1 MDNFRQQLN
10 RPVVLLIVGIIL
22 GILLALVIGYWLWPV
37 RWYDASYEMLRPDL
51 QEDFLR
57 GAIQSYSLNVDVNLA
72 NTRYEGLGASGPVT
86 LAAIEANPGALTPA
100 QIDAFSTA
108 VGAEAVSPEAV
119 PAEAQPAPRSTL
131 LSALIIVIVI
141 LAVVFVVVLFVLFL
155 LRQRSRGG
163 APEETFVAGE
173 GLIPVGEAPAEELE
187 VAPEVAPEEEAW
199 VMPAAAAGTA
209 FALDEEEEPQD
220 QPLEEFP
227 FEEETVEESAET
239 PLPPATPDLD
249 KMSYDMDYIEGV
261 GPVYAEK
268 LKAVGIDTPK
278 ALLEQGATPRGRQEI
293 AAATGISDK
302 LILRWVNHVD
312 LYRIKGIGSE
322 YADLLEMAGVDTV
335 VELATRNPANLYQRL
350 VSVNMEK
357 RLVRKVPF
365 PSQVEGWIE
374 QAKELPRVVTY

>member
-10 RPVVLLIVGIIL
+10 KPVVLFIVGIIL
-22 GILLALVIGYWLWPV
+22 GLLLALVIGYWIWPV

-57 GAIQSYSLNVDVNLA
+57 GAIQSYSLNGDVNLA
-72 NTRYEGLGASGPVT
+72 NTLYEGLGASGPVT
-86 LAAIEANPGALTPA
+86 LAAIEANPGALSPA
-100 QIDAFSTA
+100 QIDAFSAA

-119 PAEAQPAPRSTL
+119 PTEAQPAPRSTL
-131 LSALIIVIVI
+131 ISTLIIVIVI
-141 LAVVFVVVLFVLFL
+141 LVVLFVVVLFVLFL
-155 LRQRSRGG
+155 LRQRDRGE
-163 APEETFVAGE
+163 APEETVVAGE
-173 GLIPVGEAPAEELE
+173 GLIPLGE
-187 VAPEVAPEEEAW
+187 APEEELEPALEEGAW
-199 VMPAAAAGTA
+199 IMPAAAAGA
-209 FALDEEEEPQD
+209 AIALEEEEQPPD
-220 QPLEEFP
+220 QALDEFP
-227 FEEETVEESAET
+227 FEEETPEVTEET
-239 PLPPATPDLD
+239 PLPPAIPDLE

-268 LKAVGIDTPK
+268 LKAVGVDTPK
-278 ALLEQGATPRGRQEI
+278 ALLERGATPRGRQEI

-374 QAKELPRVVTY
+374 QAKQLPRMVTY

>member
-10 RPVVLLIVGIIL
+10 RPVVLFIVGIIL
-22 GILLALVIGYWLWPV
+22 GLLLALVIGYWIWPV
-37 RWYDASYEMLRPDL
+37 RWIDASYAMLRPDL

-57 GAIQSYSLNVDVNLA
+57 GAIQSYSLNGDVDLA
-72 NTRYEGLGASGPVT
+72 NARYEGLGDSGPVT
-86 LAAIEANPGALTPA
+86 LATIEANPGALNPA
-100 QIDAFSTA
+100 QIDAFSAA
-108 VGAEAVSPEAV
+108 VGAEAVPAEAV
-119 PAEAQPAPRSTL
+119 PTEAQPAPRSTL
-131 LSALIIVIVI
+131 ISALIIVIVI
-141 LAVVFVVVLFVLFL
+141 LAVVFVVALFVLFL
-155 LRQRSRGG
+155 LRQRGRGE

-173 GLIPVGEAPAEELE
+173 GLIPIGEAPEGELE
-187 VAPEVAPEEEAW
+187 PALEEDAW
-199 VMPAAAAGTA
+199 IMPAAAAGA
-209 FALDEEEEPQD
+209 AIALDEEEQPPD
-220 QPLEEFP
+220 QALDEFP
-227 FEEETVEESAET
+227 FEEETPEVTEEA
-239 PLPPATPDLD
+239 PLPPAMPDLE

-268 LKAVGIDTPK
+268 LKAVGVDTPK
-278 ALLEQGATPRGRQEI
+278 ALLERGATPRGRQEI
-293 AAATGISDK
+293 AAVTGISDK

-374 QAKELPRVVTY
+374 QAKQLPRMVTY

>member
-10 RPVVLLIVGIIL
+10 RPVVLFIVGIVL
-22 GILLALVIGYWLWPV
+22 GLLLALVIGYWIWPV
-37 RWYDASYEMLRPDL
+37 RWYDASYAMLRPDL

-57 GAIQSYSLNVDVNLA
+57 GAIQSYSLNGDAALA
-72 NTRYEGLGASGPVT
+72 NSRYEGLGASGPAT
-86 LAAIEANPGALTPA
+86 LAKIEANPGALNTA
-100 QIDAFSTA
+100 EIDAYSAA
-108 VGAEAVSPEAV
+108 VGAEAVSPQAV
-119 PAEAQPAPRSTL
+119 PTEAEEAPRSPL
-131 LSALIIVIVI
+131 IYALIIVIVI

-155 LRQRSRGG
+155 LRQQGRGE
-163 APEETFVAGE
+163 AREETFVAGE
-173 GLIPVGEAPAEELE
+173 GLIPAGEAPQEQL
-187 VAPEVAPEEEAW
+187 EVAPEEEAW
-199 VMPAAAAGTA
+199 IAPAAVAGAA
-209 FALDEEEEPQD
+209 FALDKEEQPQD
-220 QPLEEFP
+220 QALDEFP
-227 FEEETVEESAET
+227 FEEVTPVESAEM
-239 PLPPATPDLD
+239 PLPPAVPDLD

-268 LKAVGIDTPK
+268 LKAVGIDAPK
-278 ALLEQGATPRGRQEI
+278 DLLERGATPRGRQEI

-302 LILRWVNHVD
+302 LILKWVNHVD

-322 YADLLEMAGVDTV
+322 YADLLEIAGVDTV

-374 QAKELPRVVTY
+374 QAKQLPRVLTY

>member
-22 GILLALVIGYWLWPV
+22 GVLLALVIGYWIWPV

-57 GAIQSYSLNVDVNLA
+57 GAIQSYSLNGDVPLA
-72 NTRYEGLGASGPVT
+72 NTRYEGLGASGPET

-108 VGAEAVSPEAV
+108 VGAEAVPPEAA

-131 LSALIIVIVI
+131 MSALIIVIVI
-141 LAVVFVVVLFVLFL
+141 LVVVFVVVLFVLFL
-155 LRQRSRGG
+155 LRQRDRGG

-173 GLIPVGEAPAEELE
+173 GLIPVGEAPEEVLE
-187 VAPEVAPEEEAW
+187 VAPEEGAW
-199 VMPAAAAGTA
+199 IIPAAAAGTA
-209 FALDEEEEPQD
+209 FTLDEEEEPQD
-220 QPLEEFP
+220 QALDEFP

-278 ALLEQGATPRGRQEI
+278 ALLERGATPRGRQEI

-302 LILRWVNHVD
+302 LILKWVNHVD

-322 YADLLEMAGVDTV
+322 YADLLEIAGVDTV

-374 QAKELPRVVTY
+374 QAKQLPRVVTY

>member
-22 GILLALVIGYWLWPV
+22 GILLALVIGYWIWPV

-57 GAIQSYSLNVDVNLA
+57 GAIQSYSLNGDVSLA
-72 NTRYEGLGASGPVT
+72 NARYEGLGASGPVA
-86 LAAIEANPGALTPA
+86 LAAVEANPGALTMA
-100 QIDAFSTA
+100 QIDAFSAA
-108 VGAEAVSPEAV
+108 VGAEAVPPEAV

-131 LSALIIVIVI
+131 MSALIIVIVI

-155 LRQRSRGG
+155 LRQRDRGG

-173 GLIPVGEAPAEELE
+173 GLIPLEEAPEEVLE
-187 VAPEVAPEEEAW
+187 VAPEEGAW
-199 VMPAAAAGTA
+199 IMPAAAAGTA

-220 QPLEEFP
+220 QALDEFP

-239 PLPPATPDLD
+239 PPPPTMPDLE

-278 ALLEQGATPRGRQEI
+278 ALLERGATPRGRQEI

-302 LILRWVNHVD
+302 LILKWVNHVD

-322 YADLLEMAGVDTV
+322 YADLLEIAGVDTV

-374 QAKELPRVVTY
+374 QAKQLPRVVTY